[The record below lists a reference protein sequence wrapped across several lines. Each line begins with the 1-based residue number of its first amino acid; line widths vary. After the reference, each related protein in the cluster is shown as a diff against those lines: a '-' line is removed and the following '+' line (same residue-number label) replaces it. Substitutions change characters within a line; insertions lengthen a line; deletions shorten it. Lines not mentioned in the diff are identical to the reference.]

1 MSVRDNLTSA
11 AASMIG
17 QLLTKQARRKRSGGT
32 RSNLKDARL
41 WLILALYL
49 ALMMLEHF
57 QPSSSTVGSRPETS
71 LPTGNA
77 PTVVCRTCL
86 P

>member
-11 AASMIG
+11 VGSMIG
-17 QLLTKQARRKRSGGT
+17 QLLTKQGRRKRSGGT
-32 RSNLKDARL
+32 RLNLRDARL
-41 WLILALYL
+41 WVIVALYL
-49 ALMMLEHF
+49 ALMILEHL
-57 QPSSSTVGSRPETS
+57 QPSSSIVGSVPETS
-71 LPTGNA
+71 LQPGKA